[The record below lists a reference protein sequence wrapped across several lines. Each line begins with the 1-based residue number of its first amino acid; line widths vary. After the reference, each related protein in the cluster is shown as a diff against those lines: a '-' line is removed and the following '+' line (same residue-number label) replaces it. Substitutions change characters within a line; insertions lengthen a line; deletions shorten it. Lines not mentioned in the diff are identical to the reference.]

1 MVTNFQHSYAEGDD
15 LTVEDLVS
23 SARELS
29 VEEAQQ
35 AKQIALQEPFLRSR
49 LVPANAHVN
58 GVNVT
63 LQLPREELD
72 ETARSVAHARKLA
85 TRIETDY
92 PGTAVAMTGMAM
104 RDMGTLVPM
113 MYVGIIVM
121 MVILLRSFSATLSAV
136 LVIGMSLATAML
148 REVLAEDI

>member
-1 MVTNFQHSYAEGDD
+1 
-15 LTVEDLVS
+15 
-23 SARELS
+23 
-29 VEEAQQ
+29 
-35 AKQIALQEPFLRSR
+35 
-49 LVPANAHVN
+49 
-58 GVNVT
+58 VNVT

-104 RDMGTLVPM
+104 FNNAFQESAMRDMGTLVPM
-113 MYVGIIVM
+113 MCVGIIVM

-136 LVIGMSLATAML
+136 FVIGMSLATTM
-148 REVLAEDI
+148 ELAGWLGFSLTRPHPPRPR